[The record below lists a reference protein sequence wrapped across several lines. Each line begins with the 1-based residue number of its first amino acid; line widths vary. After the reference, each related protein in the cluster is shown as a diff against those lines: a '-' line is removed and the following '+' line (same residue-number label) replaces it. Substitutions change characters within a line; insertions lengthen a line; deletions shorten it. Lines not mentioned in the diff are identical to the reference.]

1 MEYQNIFDTV
11 KKIVSREIL
20 LSNPNFNKP
29 FQIHTDAS
37 KLQQGSV
44 ISQKG
49 KPITSYIRKLNLAQI
64 NYTTIEYKFFSI
76 AKTLK

>member
-37 KLQQGSV
+37 KLQHGSV